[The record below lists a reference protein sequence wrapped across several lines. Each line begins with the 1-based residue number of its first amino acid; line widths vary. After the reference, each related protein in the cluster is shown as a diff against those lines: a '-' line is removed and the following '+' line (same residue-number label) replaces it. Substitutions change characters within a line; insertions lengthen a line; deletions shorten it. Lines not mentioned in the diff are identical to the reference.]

1 MKKEILTDAIEL
13 ITKDCK
19 DNVNKTKNYD
29 EYLNAMT
36 EKELDNIIT
45 LYSSMQYD
53 EEELDLMYGILKENS
68 KDRKIAFLL
77 KNLNK
82 IVELEIEVFMEAL
95 INDIMKIIYND
106 GYIEYTIESLEIFI
120 NHIIILRKLGF
131 IFVNMQNGKIKI
143 HMPKEVL
150 KVAQSKITSMQIKG
164 IDVEK
169 TNINEFIRGFL
180 NAYGMI
186 SITEAYILISK
197 LYKNISPE
205 IFNRYIF
212 FTANILHTQFKADD
226 IYMYNI
232 NLLDEEIPEL
242 EYIHSKL
249 EYSFYSLDEIK
260 LLARN
265 EYYTKYM
272 QYNVLQEFVEKHLND
287 VPMSMVKLEIL
298 DWYIVLAQMDIE
310 YVESYIDKKI
320 NELEIKEKYKLQMKE
335 YIRKVYE
342 ICPKWKLKGAIK
354 HKKNNEIKILEFPV

>member
-212 FTANILHTQFKADD
+212 FTANILHT
-226 IYMYNI
+226 
-232 NLLDEEIPEL
+232 
-242 EYIHSKL
+242 
-249 EYSFYSLDEIK
+249 
-260 LLARN
+260 
-265 EYYTKYM
+265 
-272 QYNVLQEFVEKHLND
+272 
-287 VPMSMVKLEIL
+287 
-298 DWYIVLAQMDIE
+298 
-310 YVESYIDKKI
+310 
-320 NELEIKEKYKLQMKE
+320 
-335 YIRKVYE
+335 
-342 ICPKWKLKGAIK
+342 
-354 HKKNNEIKILEFPV
+354 

>member
-1 MKKEILTDAIEL
+1 MEKEILTDAIEL

-19 DNVNKTKNYD
+19 DDVNEDKNYD
-29 EYLNAMT
+29 EYLNVMT
-36 EKELDNIIT
+36 EKELDNIIA

-53 EEELDLMYGILKENS
+53 EEELDLMYRILKEDS
-68 KDRKIAFLL
+68 KDRKITFLL
-77 KNLNK
+77 NNLNK
-82 IVELEIEVFMEAL
+82 IVELEIEVFIGDL
-95 INDIMKIIYND
+95 IKDIMKIICND
-106 GYIEYTIESLEIFI
+106 GYIEYTIENLEIFI
-120 NHIIILRKLGF
+120 NHIIILRRLGF
-131 IFVNMQNGKIKI
+131 IFVNIQNGKVKI

-150 KVAQSKITSMQIKG
+150 KVAKNKITYMETRGTNI
-164 IDVEK
+164 EK
-169 TNINEFIRGFL
+169 ANINEFIRGFL

-212 FTANILHTQFKADD
+212 FTANILRTQFKADD
-226 IYMYNI
+226 IYIYNI

-249 EYSFYSLDEIK
+249 EYNFYSLDEIK

-272 QYNVLQEFVEKHLND
+272 QYIVLQEFVETHLNI
-287 VPMSMVKLEIL
+287 PMNMVKLEIL

-310 YVESYIDKKI
+310 YAESYIDKKI

-335 YIRKVYE
+335 YIKEVYE

-354 HKKNNEIKILEFPV
+354 HRKNNEVKILKFPG

>member
-212 FTANILHTQFKADD
+212 SQLIFCTHNLRQMTFTCIIL
-226 IYMYNI
+226 IY
-232 NLLDEEIPEL
+232 
-242 EYIHSKL
+242 
-249 EYSFYSLDEIK
+249 
-260 LLARN
+260 
-265 EYYTKYM
+265 
-272 QYNVLQEFVEKHLND
+272 
-287 VPMSMVKLEIL
+287 
-298 DWYIVLAQMDIE
+298 
-310 YVESYIDKKI
+310 
-320 NELEIKEKYKLQMKE
+320 
-335 YIRKVYE
+335 
-342 ICPKWKLKGAIK
+342 
-354 HKKNNEIKILEFPV
+354 

>member
-1 MKKEILTDAIEL
+1 MEKEILTDAIEH
-13 ITKDCK
+13 ITRDCK
-19 DNVNKTKNYD
+19 DDVNKDKNYD
-29 EYLNAMT
+29 GYLNAMK
-36 EKELDNIIT
+36 EKDLDNIIA

-53 EEELDLMYGILKENS
+53 EEELDLMYGVLKDNS
-68 KDRKIAFLL
+68 RERKVTFLL
-77 KNLNK
+77 KNLSK
-82 IVELEIEVFMEAL
+82 IIDLELEVFIENL
-95 INDIMKIIYND
+95 IKDIIKIIQND
-106 GYIEYTIESLEIFI
+106 GYIEYSIENLEIFI

-131 IFVNMQNGKIKI
+131 IFVNIQNGKIKI

-150 KVAQSKITSMQIKG
+150 EVAKNKITSMEMTDINT
-164 IDVEK
+164 EK
-169 TNINEFIRGFL
+169 ANINEFIIGFL

-186 SITEAYILISK
+186 SITEAYILITK

-212 FTANILHTQFKADD
+212 FTANIMHTQFKADD
-226 IYMYNI
+226 IYIYNI

-242 EYIHSKL
+242 EDIHSKL

-272 QYNVLQEFVEKHLND
+272 QYNVLQEFVETHLNI
-287 VPMSMVKLEIL
+287 PMTMIKFEIV

-310 YVESYIDKKI
+310 YAESYIDKKI
-320 NELEIKEKYKLQMKE
+320 SQLEIKEKYKLQMKE
-335 YIRKVYE
+335 YIREVYQ

-354 HKKNNEIKILEFPV
+354 YKKSNKAKILKFPG

>member
-1 MKKEILTDAIEL
+1 
-13 ITKDCK
+13 
-19 DNVNKTKNYD
+19 
-29 EYLNAMT
+29 
-36 EKELDNIIT
+36 
-45 LYSSMQYD
+45 
-53 EEELDLMYGILKENS
+53 
-68 KDRKIAFLL
+68 
-77 KNLNK
+77 
-82 IVELEIEVFMEAL
+82 
-95 INDIMKIIYND
+95 
-106 GYIEYTIESLEIFI
+106 
-120 NHIIILRKLGF
+120 
-131 IFVNMQNGKIKI
+131 
-143 HMPKEVL
+143 
-150 KVAQSKITSMQIKG
+150 
-164 IDVEK
+164 
-169 TNINEFIRGFL
+169 
-180 NAYGMI
+180 
-186 SITEAYILISK
+186 
-197 LYKNISPE
+197 
-205 IFNRYIF
+205 
-212 FTANILHTQFKADD
+212 
-226 IYMYNI
+226 MYNI

-310 YVESYIDKKI
+310 YAESYIDKKI

>member
-150 KVAQSKITSMQIKG
+150 KVA
-164 IDVEK
+164 
-169 TNINEFIRGFL
+169 
-180 NAYGMI
+180 
-186 SITEAYILISK
+186 
-197 LYKNISPE
+197 
-205 IFNRYIF
+205 
-212 FTANILHTQFKADD
+212 
-226 IYMYNI
+226 
-232 NLLDEEIPEL
+232 
-242 EYIHSKL
+242 
-249 EYSFYSLDEIK
+249 
-260 LLARN
+260 
-265 EYYTKYM
+265 
-272 QYNVLQEFVEKHLND
+272 
-287 VPMSMVKLEIL
+287 
-298 DWYIVLAQMDIE
+298 
-310 YVESYIDKKI
+310 
-320 NELEIKEKYKLQMKE
+320 
-335 YIRKVYE
+335 
-342 ICPKWKLKGAIK
+342 
-354 HKKNNEIKILEFPV
+354 

>member
-1 MKKEILTDAIEL
+1 MEKEILTDAIEF

-19 DNVNKTKNYD
+19 DDVDEVKNYD
-29 EYLNAMT
+29 EYLNEMT

-53 EEELDLMYGILKENS
+53 EEELDSMYGILKEDS
-68 KDRKIAFLL
+68 KDRKITFLL

-82 IVELEIEVFMEAL
+82 IVELEIEVFMEDL
-95 INDIMKIIYND
+95 IKDIMKIICNG
-106 GYIEYTIESLEIFI
+106 GYIEYTIENLEIFI

-131 IFVNMQNGKIKI
+131 IFVNIQNGKVKI

-150 KVAQSKITSMQIKG
+150 EVAKSKVTLMEMKG
-164 IDVEK
+164 IDIEK
-169 TNINEFIRGFL
+169 ININEFIRGFL

-205 IFNRYIF
+205 IFNRYVF
-212 FTANILHTQFKADD
+212 FTANILRTQFKADD
-226 IYMYNI
+226 IYIYNI

-242 EYIHSKL
+242 EDIHSKL
-249 EYSFYSLDEIK
+249 EYYFYSLDEIK

-265 EYYTKYM
+265 EYYTRYM
-272 QYNVLQEFVEKHLND
+272 QYNVLQEFVEKNLN
-287 VPMSMVKLEIL
+287 VPMAKVKFEIV

-310 YVESYIDKKI
+310 YAESYIDKKI
-320 NELEIKEKYKLQMKE
+320 NELEVKEKYKLQMKE
-335 YIRKVYE
+335 YIREIYE

-354 HKKNNEIKILEFPV
+354 HKKSDEVKILKFPG

>member
-186 SITEAYILISK
+186 NNRSI
-197 LYKNISPE
+197 
-205 IFNRYIF
+205 
-212 FTANILHTQFKADD
+212 
-226 IYMYNI
+226 
-232 NLLDEEIPEL
+232 
-242 EYIHSKL
+242 
-249 EYSFYSLDEIK
+249 YS
-260 LLARN
+260 N
-265 EYYTKYM
+265 
-272 QYNVLQEFVEKHLND
+272 
-287 VPMSMVKLEIL
+287 
-298 DWYIVLAQMDIE
+298 
-310 YVESYIDKKI
+310 
-320 NELEIKEKYKLQMKE
+320 
-335 YIRKVYE
+335 
-342 ICPKWKLKGAIK
+342 
-354 HKKNNEIKILEFPV
+354 

>member
-1 MKKEILTDAIEL
+1 
-13 ITKDCK
+13 
-19 DNVNKTKNYD
+19 
-29 EYLNAMT
+29 
-36 EKELDNIIT
+36 
-45 LYSSMQYD
+45 
-53 EEELDLMYGILKENS
+53 
-68 KDRKIAFLL
+68 
-77 KNLNK
+77 
-82 IVELEIEVFMEAL
+82 
-95 INDIMKIIYND
+95 
-106 GYIEYTIESLEIFI
+106 
-120 NHIIILRKLGF
+120 
-131 IFVNMQNGKIKI
+131 
-143 HMPKEVL
+143 MPKEVL

-310 YVESYIDKKI
+310 YAESYIDKKI

>member
-1 MKKEILTDAIEL
+1 
-13 ITKDCK
+13 
-19 DNVNKTKNYD
+19 
-29 EYLNAMT
+29 
-36 EKELDNIIT
+36 
-45 LYSSMQYD
+45 
-53 EEELDLMYGILKENS
+53 
-68 KDRKIAFLL
+68 
-77 KNLNK
+77 
-82 IVELEIEVFMEAL
+82 
-95 INDIMKIIYND
+95 
-106 GYIEYTIESLEIFI
+106 
-120 NHIIILRKLGF
+120 
-131 IFVNMQNGKIKI
+131 MQNGKIKI

-310 YVESYIDKKI
+310 YAESYIDKKI